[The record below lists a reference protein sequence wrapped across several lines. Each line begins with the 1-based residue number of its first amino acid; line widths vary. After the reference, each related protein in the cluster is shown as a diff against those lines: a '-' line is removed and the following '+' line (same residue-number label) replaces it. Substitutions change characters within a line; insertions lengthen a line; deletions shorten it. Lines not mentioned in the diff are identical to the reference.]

1 MSQNVHG
8 TVLKFPPSLPP
19 TTRVFLAQIFG
30 NVVLT
35 CVFCTRGVRTHACGH
50 DAAGGYFLKKKT
62 LFPLSPLYRSGRR
75 PSSHR
80 SIASHSFVLIVV
92 VGAITFAANIVAARR
107 R

>member
-50 DAAGGYFLKKKT
+50 DAAGGYFLKKKRY
-62 LFPLSPLYRSGRR
+62 SRCRR
-75 PSSHR
+75 YTVPD
-80 SIASHSFVLIVV
+80 VV
-92 VGAITFAANIVAARR
+92 RR
-107 R
+107 RIVRSRRILLF